1 MTPDK
6 EEWRK
11 AIARDFLESGAE
23 EFAAPYIA
31 SPRPGDI
38 AGTVIGRYR
47 LLEEIGRGGMGTV
60 WRAERADGQFEQEVA
75 LKLIKRGMDS
85 DEVLARFMRERQILA
100 RLEHRHIARLQ
111 DGGVSDDGR
120 PYFVM
125 ELAHGVPITTYCEQ
139 HALDVRA
146 RLVLF
151 ATVCRAVQY
160 AHRSLIVHRDIK
172 PSNVLVTESGEVKLL
187 DFGVA
192 KLLDEQRDGAL
203 SAVSRL
209 MTPEY
214 ASPEQLAGTPV
225 TTASDV
231 YQLGLLLYELLTGKR
246 PYPSRDVAA
255 RNDDPALPSAA
266 APRLRERLRGDLDA
280 ITLTALQREPDRRFA
295 SAEAFAEEIDRHLA
309 HLPIRSAAPGW
320 RYRATKFV
328 RRNRVRVTAV
338 TVLAI
343 ASAVVATAYT
353 VQIRSER
360 DRAEREAAKVSQSAT
375 LLRRF
380 FQGWSPDRADRDR
393 VSSGTVLR
401 NAAERAERE
410 LARDPEM
417 LGLILSTIGDLY
429 SSLGNLPGADSLL
442 GKAFAIQSALHTG
455 PSADLAATLAR
466 RGKVSTNRAEYR
478 QSETELRRA
487 LAMYLALMPPER
499 LEVLQVE
506 FDLAETLVGQD
517 KMAEA
522 ESLLRDALRKSPPEG
537 AFATEISSNLGYV
550 FMRQARYAEAVTLLR
565 TTLARQQSIF
575 GPLHVSTLRTTRSL
589 ASSLR
594 DPAALPEVIALDRTA
609 LSIALTL
616 FGEQH
621 PETSGSRY
629 ALAVQLERAGQ
640 AAEGAA
646 LSEQALATRSPSIGE
661 STVFVAQVLR
671 TIGALKLMQGDSTG
685 ADQVLRRA
693 LASFRAANVGNMA
706 DEGDVLNRLSYLGF
720 ALQSADSLTR
730 YRDAVA
736 FENARNPKDPYF
748 VTDGY
753 EYLGLAASRRGDL
766 ALAEKMFRRAVK
778 LYEEQLPAGHP
789 YRVIAE
795 EGLRGVGN

>member
-23 EFAAPYIA
+23 QFAAPYMA
-31 SPRPGDI
+31 SDRPGDVS
-38 AGTVIGRYR
+38 GTMVGRYR
-47 LLEEIGRGGMGTV
+47 LIEEIGRGGMGTV

-85 DEVLARFMRERQILA
+85 DEVLARFVRERQILA
-100 RLEHRHIARLQ
+100 RLEHRHIARLL
-111 DGGVSDDGR
+111 DGGVSEDGR

-125 ELAHGVPITTYCEQ
+125 ELAHGLPITTYCAQ
-139 HALDVRA
+139 HAIDVRG

-151 ATVCRAVQY
+151 AAACRAVQY

-172 PSNVLVTESGEVKLL
+172 PSNVLVTSAGEAKLL

-192 KLLDEQRDGAL
+192 KLLDEQRDGSVTGA
-203 SAVSRL
+203 SRL

-246 PYPSRDVAA
+246 PYPSGDAAA
-255 RNDDPALPSAA
+255 RNDDPPLPSSRN
-266 APRLRERLRGDLDA
+266 PKLHGDLDA
-280 ITLTALQREPDRRFA
+280 ITLTALQHEPDRRFA
-295 SAEAFAEEIDRHLA
+295 SAEAFAEEVDRHLA
-309 HLPIRSAAPGW
+309 HLPIRSAARGW

-328 RRNRVRVTAV
+328 RRNRVAV
-338 TVLAI
+338 VAATVLAM
-343 ASAVVATAYT
+343 ASTGVAAAYSS
-353 VQIRSER
+353 QIRSER
-360 DRAEREAAKVSQSAT
+360 DRVEREAAKVSQSAT

-380 FQGWSPDRADRDR
+380 FQGWSPDGADRDR

-410 LARDPEM
+410 LAHDPEM
-417 LGLILSTIGDLY
+417 LGLILSTIGELY
-429 SSLGNLPGADSLL
+429 SSLGNLEGADSLL
-442 GKAFAIQSALHTG
+442 GKASAIQRGLHTG

-466 RGKVSTNRAEYR
+466 RGKVSFHQAEYR
-478 QSETELRRA
+478 QSEAQLRQA
-487 LAMYLALMPPER
+487 LAMYLALIPPER

-506 FDLAETLVGQD
+506 FDLAESLMNQD
-517 KMAEA
+517 ELAEA
-522 ESLLRDALRKSPPEG
+522 ESLLRGALRKSPGES
-537 AFATEISSNLGYV
+537 AFATEISSSLGYV
-550 FMRQARYAEAVTLLR
+550 FMRQARYSEAVALLR
-565 TTLARQQSIF
+565 STLEQQQRIF
-575 GPLHVSTLRTTRSL
+575 GPLHVSTLRTTRAL

-616 FGEQH
+616 FGEHH

-640 AAEGAA
+640 AAEAA
-646 LSEQALATRSPSIGE
+646 TLTEQALATRSPSIGE
-661 STVFVAQVLR
+661 STVFVAQILR
-671 TIGALKLMQGDSTG
+671 TLGAVKLMQGDAVG
-685 ADQVLRRA
+685 ADQVLRRS
-693 LASFRAANVGNMA
+693 LASYRTSNTGGMT
-706 DEGDVLNRLSYLGF
+706 DEGDVLNRLTWLGF
-720 ALQSADSLTR
+720 MLKSPDSLAR
-730 YRDAVA
+730 YREAVA
-736 FENARNPKDPYF
+736 FENARNPTDPYF

-753 EYLGLAASRRGDL
+753 EYLGLAARHRGDL
-766 ALAEKMFRRAVK
+766 ALAEKLYRRAVT
-778 LYEEQLPAGHP
+778 LYEAQLPAGHP
-789 YRVIAE
+789 YRVQAE
-795 EGLRGVGN
+795 RELRGMGY